1 MLFRRFATCSVLG
14 GDNEKRNNASL
25 HSFCSLH
32 LWPICMPRLPLLPT
46 LLIACI
52 QGLAQ
57 INPSD
62 TRNIRNDQPTSNYFK
77 HLSVEDGLSNNQ
89 IKCILQDREG
99 FLWFGTSDGLNK
111 YDGHTFTVFQH
122 DPNSPDS
129 SLHSNHVL
137 DLYEDRSG
145 KIWVT
150 TVSGI
155 IGGGGGLHQID
166 KRTGVVTRVR
176 IKAPSVEWTQAQTIH
191 EDHKGILWVGSSAGL
206 IGYNPKTGHYRLYPT
221 PQKNAQVFCSLE
233 DTQGQFW
240 VGTEKGLYRLDRRSG
255 LFSLIP
261 LKSAPAGHQPWVS
274 TLRQD
279 KAGCLWAG
287 TNKDG
292 LLQINPVD
300 KSTGLVRYVAR
311 KPINRHIFLNAILES
326 GDGDLLLGTA
336 GGLQQVDTRTGEVVT
351 YRPNPNLPSGLSND
365 QVRAVYRDR
374 AGTLWLGTDGGIN
387 QQVGTSAKFS
397 SVQIMPV
404 SGPDPP
410 LENSI
415 TALIQDRKGMIWMGS
430 NLRKLYR
437 YDPQT
442 GQMTFIPV
450 DPVDPQ
456 NPAEAHNIES
466 IYEDRAGNLW
476 VGTVSALLRMDP
488 LTGSFVRYPTRIS
501 RLYAVDEDQ
510 SGSLWLGGLGGI
522 ARFNPKVG
530 QFDYYFYNSKDTTD
544 RRGQVEN
551 VLVSRTGDIWMA
563 IKGKGISRL
572 HPQTGKFTRYHPV
585 LPAPVGQLNETHVTA
600 LYEDTDGVVWI
611 GTNKSGLNRYDPVTG
626 RFTALTSR
634 HGLPDNHISAIIN
647 DRHGHLWISTTRGLC
662 RFNKTTKT
670 FHNYTTADGLPHNW
684 FRSRACYGLNGNL
697 LFGSLNGVV
706 IVHPN
711 HIYNQATFPVYI
723 TKFTVLDQNR
733 PLTTG
738 RIELR
743 HDENFIAFEFI
754 ALSYQSPEKNQ
765 YAYRLVGV
773 DKNWV
778 YSGNRHVVN
787 YTDLSPGTYTFQVKA
802 ANSDGIWN
810 EKGASIRLIILPPW
824 WATWWAYGI
833 YALLAGGAILVS
845 IRFYTNRLRQ
855 RQELELNRRE
865 AEQLKV
871 VDEVKTRFFSNITH
885 EFRTPLSLI
894 ISPVEKLLQENR
906 FDALTQ
912 QTLTLIQRN
921 ADQLLR
927 LINQLL
933 DLSKLEAN
941 QMRVALMRGQVN
953 EFVAQVVE
961 SFRQG
966 SEQKGVTLQYTAD
979 GLLPEEKLF
988 DADKWEKILTNLL
1001 SNALKF
1007 TAAGGQITVSLTAD
1021 SSIVSGGVPAVQIR
1035 VADSGIGISPENLP
1049 HIFDRFYQV
1058 DTSRTRAY
1066 EGTGIGLALVKELI
1080 DLVGGSIHVES
1091 QLAVGTT
1098 FIVVLPVQPVS
1109 AHADAPRVIVS
1120 DKKYRTGVP
1129 GPATSPELPAS
1140 QTVGEEQAPL
1150 LLIVEDNDELRE
1162 FLAGE
1167 LAVTYRV
1174 LRAADGEAGWQL
1186 TQMELP
1192 DIVISDVMMPRMDG
1206 YELTR
1211 LIKTQP
1217 NTDHIAVVILSAK
1230 AAHSSRIEGLKEGA
1244 DEYLAKPFHLDELHL
1259 RLRNLFSHQ
1268 QKLRDHY
1275 RLQFAQPDL
1284 PSPITMVEDAFLHRV
1299 YELLENHLS
1308 DPSLDVDWLADQV
1321 AMSRKTLYRK
1331 IHSLVQ
1337 LAPNELIRQYRLR
1350 KAADLLRAGYH
1361 ASETAYLVGFKTPSY
1376 FTIVFKEFYHKTP
1389 TEFVASGLS
1398 QA

>member
-1 MLFRRFATCSVLG
+1 MYALLG
-14 GDNEKRNNASL
+14 CYRPSN
-25 HSFCSLH
+25 F
-32 LWPICMPRLPLLPT
+32 IIQPLLFMKRVLVFLLLMIAGPT
-46 LLIACI
+46 
-52 QGLAQ
+52 GLGQTSPFASNA
-57 INPSD
+57 ILH
-62 TRNIRNDQPTSNYFK
+62 DQPIDNYVK
-77 HLSVEDGLSNNQ
+77 HLSVENGLSNNQ

-145 KIWVT
+145 KLWVT

-166 KRTGVVTRVR
+166 KRTGIITPVR

-233 DTQGQFW
+233 DTQGRFW
-240 VGTEKGLYRLDRRSG
+240 VGTQQGLYRLDRRSG
-255 LFSLIP
+255 LFILIP
-261 LKSAPAGHQPWVS
+261 LQSAPAGYQPWVS
-274 TLRQD
+274 TLHQD

-292 LLQINPVD
+292 LLQINPLG
-300 KSTGLVRYVAR
+300 KSTGLVRYVAK
-311 KPINRHIFLNAILES
+311 KPIHRHIFLNAILES
-326 GDGDLLLGTA
+326 GEGHLLLGTA

-351 YRPNPNLPSGLSND
+351 YRPNPNVPSGLSND

-387 QQVGTSAKFS
+387 QPVGSAAKFS

-410 LENSI
+410 LENSV
-415 TALIQDRKGMIWMGS
+415 TALIQDRTGMIWMGS

-442 GQMTFIPV
+442 GQITFIPV
-450 DPVDPQ
+450 DPVDSQ

-466 IYEDRAGNLW
+466 IYEDRAGHLW

-488 LTGSFVRYPTRIS
+488 LTGSFIRYPTRIS

-510 SGSLWLGGLGGI
+510 SGSLWLGGMGGI

-530 QFDYYFYNSKDTTD
+530 QFDYYFYHSKDTTD
-544 RRGQVEN
+544 RRGQVEHL
-551 VLVSRTGDIWMA
+551 LVSRTGDIWMA

-572 HPQTGKFTRYHPV
+572 HPQTGEFTRYHPV
-585 LPAPVGQLNETHVTA
+585 LSAPVGQLSETHVTA
-600 LYEDTDGVVWI
+600 LFEDTDGVVWI
-611 GTNKSGLNRYDPVTG
+611 GTNKSGLNRYDPATG

-647 DRHGHLWISTTRGLC
+647 DQQGHLWISTTRGLC

-684 FRSRACYGLNGNL
+684 FRSTAGYGLNGSL

-733 PLTTG
+733 PLTRG
-738 RIELR
+738 RFELG

-787 YTDLSPGTYTFQVKA
+787 YTDLSPGTYTFRVKA
-802 ANSDGIWN
+802 ANRDGIWN
-810 EKGASIRLIILPPW
+810 EKGASISLLIRPPW
-824 WATWWAYGI
+824 WATWWAYGL
-833 YALLAGGAILVS
+833 YALLVGGVIWVS
-845 IRFYTNRLRQ
+845 IRVYIQ
-855 RQELELNRRE
+855 RRE
-865 AEQLKV
+865 AQQLKA
-871 VDEVKTRFFSNITH
+871 VDELKTRFFSNITH

-894 ISPVEKLLQENR
+894 MSPVEKLLQDNQ
-906 FDALTQ
+906 FDEPPQKSLV
-912 QTLTLIQRN
+912 LVQRN
-921 ADQLLR
+921 AHQLLR

-933 DLSKLEAN
+933 DLAKLEAN
-941 QMRVALMRGQVN
+941 HMVVSPMRGAITQ
-953 EFVAQVVE
+953 FVGHLLE
-961 SFRQG
+961 SFRPLAD
-966 SEQKGVTLQYTAD
+966 QKKISLTYSAD
-979 GLLPEEKLF
+979 GPAQEYLF
-988 DADKWEKILTNLL
+988 DADKWEKILINLL

-1007 TAAGGQITVSLTAD
+1007 TH
-1021 SSIVSGGVPAVQIR
+1021 SGGRVTVTLNGSPAPGATDVSWVRIQI
-1035 VADSGIGISPENLP
+1035 ADSGIGILPQNLP

-1058 DTSRTRAY
+1058 DTSHTRDY
-1066 EGTGIGLALVKELI
+1066 EGTGIGLALVNELVS
-1080 DLVGGSIHVES
+1080 LLGGSIQVES
-1091 QLAVGTT
+1091 QPGLGST
-1098 FIVVLPVQPVS
+1098 FRVTLPVQPTSLNPKAPAVS
-1109 AHADAPRVIVS
+1109 LSQKAPL
-1120 DKKYRTGVP
+1120 VP
-1129 GPATSPELPAS
+1129 LPMPAS
-1140 QTVGEEQAPL
+1140 GLAHQEPNDDWQTPL
-1150 LLIVEDNDELRE
+1150 LLIVEDNADLRN
-1162 FLAGE
+1162 FLGGSLSA
-1167 LAVTYRV
+1167 AYRI
-1174 LRAADGEAGWQL
+1174 LQAENGEAGWQL
-1186 TQMELP
+1186 TQTELP
-1192 DIVISDVMMPRMDG
+1192 DIVVTDVMMPGMDG
-1206 YELTR
+1206 YELTHR
-1211 LIKTQP
+1211 IKTHP
-1217 NTDHIAVVILSAK
+1217 DTDHIAVVILSAK
-1230 AAHSSRIEGLKEGA
+1230 AAHNSRIEGLQEGA
-1244 DEYLAKPFHLDELHL
+1244 DDYVSKPFHLDELQL
-1259 RLRNLFSHQ
+1259 RLHNLMVRQ
-1268 QKLRDHY
+1268 QKLRDQY
-1275 RLQFAQPDL
+1275 RQQFALPGVDSPDTA
-1284 PSPITMVEDAFLHRV
+1284 SPLKSVDDAFLGRV
-1299 YELLENHLS
+1299 YQLLENHLN
-1308 DPSLDVDWLADQV
+1308 DPALTVDWLADEL

-1331 IHSLVQ
+1331 IHSVIQ
-1337 LAPNELIRQYRLR
+1337 LKPNELIRHYRLR
-1350 KAADLLRAGYH
+1350 KAADLLRAGH
-1361 ASETAYLVGFKTPSY
+1361 SPSQTAYLTGFKTPSY
-1376 FTIVFKEFYHKTP
+1376 FTTVFKEFYHKTP
-1389 TEFVASGLS
+1389 TEFAQDGPTR
-1398 QA
+1398 A